1 MAKLDNPRWEKFAEL
16 TATGQKR
23 ADAYIGAGYRTKT
36 REVATKRGGALYAKP
51 EIKARVTEIETA
63 LRENS
68 VLRAEVDREWVL
80 RGLKENIHRAS
91 QVKPVLNRQGEPTGQ
106 YKYEPS
112 AVNRGYELVG
122 KELGMFVERY
132 SMENLDAELEGK
144 SGDELRALVR
154 TAASEVGL
162 RMVEMN
168 DDELRDFILRNAERV
183 GLQVAPAP
191 TH

>member
-36 REVATKRGGALYAKP
+36 REVATKRGGALYAKL

-132 SMENLDAELEGK
+132 SMENLDATLEGL
-144 SGDELRALVR
+144 SGDELRAFLRV
-154 TAASEVGL
+154 AAMEVGL
-162 RMVEMN
+162 RMLDMTE
-168 DDELRDFILRNAERV
+168 DETRQFILKHAPRL
-183 GLQVAPAP
+183 GLEVTPAP
-191 TH
+191 VH